1 MPRGNKD
8 IKKHGFKVEG
18 RESYNKRVS
27 VWVTESMF
35 DALGEIDNKAEFI
48 REAIREKLDK
58 EKES

>member
-8 IKKHGFKVEG
+8 IKEHGFKVEG

-35 DALGEIDNKAEFI
+35 DALKEIENKAEFV
-48 REAIREKLDK
+48 RQAIQEKLEK
-58 EKES
+58 EKDV